1 MPILQGFLYV
11 LHPLHLPFL
20 IIGVAG
26 GILVGALPGL
36 TASVGIILLLP
47 FVYYLD
53 VSTAMV
59 MLCGMFCGGIYG
71 GSISAILISTPGTPS
86 AAATVLDG
94 YPMAQKGEAGKAI
107 GIATIASTTGGII
120 STFFLM
126 FLSPQL
132 ARVALKFGP
141 EEYFALMIFG
151 LTVIASVSAKSLTK
165 GLISGFFGLL
175 IATVGIDPVE
185 GYARFYFGIP
195 NLMAGFSLL
204 PVLIGL
210 FAVSQILIQL
220 EMIGKKIKKYDQKIG
235 KVLPS
240 LKELRKLFPIIISSS
255 FLGTFIGIIPGTGGA
270 IASFMA
276 YNEAKRWS
284 KDPDS
289 FGTGNPAGIAAPE
302 AANNGTTGGAM
313 VPLLTLGIPGDVV
326 TAVMLGS
333 LLLIGLRPGPLLFK
347 ENPDVVAAIF
357 AGMLLANVLIL
368 LLGVLS
374 VRVFPMILK
383 VPYSI
388 LFPIIFTL
396 CFLGSFSLN
405 NSIYDMFIA
414 LVFGIIGFIMR
425 RNGFPVAPLVLG
437 IILGPIAEDALA
449 RALIISH
456 GDWSVLFK
464 SPIAIFFYVISI
476 SSLAYSLSRQFDGKK
491 AKAKKSGRSTK

>member
-1 MPILQGFLYV
+1 MPSVVEGFLFV
-11 LHPLHLPFL
+11 LHPMHFPFL
-20 IIGVAG
+20 VLGAG
-26 GILVGALPGL
+26 LGIVVGALPGL

-47 FVYYLD
+47 FIFYLD

-59 MLCGMFCGGIYG
+59 MLCGAFCGGIYG

-94 YPMAQKGEAGKAI
+94 YPLAQKGEAGKAI
-107 GIATIASTTGGII
+107 GVATIASTAGGII
-120 STFFLM
+120 STFCLM
-126 FLSPQL
+126 FFAPKL
-132 ARVALKFGP
+132 ARIALQFGP
-141 EEYFALMIFG
+141 EEYFALTVFG
-151 LTVIASVSAKSLTK
+151 LTVIASVAGKSLTK
-165 GLISGFFGLL
+165 GIISGLFGLL

-185 GYARFYFGIP
+185 GYARFSFDIP
-195 NLMAGFSLL
+195 DLMGGFSLL

-210 FAVSQILIQL
+210 FAISQIFVQM
-220 EMIGKKIKKYDQKIG
+220 EMIDRGVTRYDQKIG

-240 LKELRKLFPIIISSS
+240 MKELKKLFSVIISCS

-270 IASFMA
+270 IASFLA

-289 FGTGNPAGIAAPE
+289 FGKGNITGVAAPE

-326 TAVMLGS
+326 TAVMLGC

-347 ENPDVVAAIF
+347 ENPDVVVAIF
-357 AGMLLANVLIL
+357 AGLLLANVLIL
-368 LLGVLS
+368 LLGVVS
-374 VRVFPMILK
+374 VRVFPK
-383 VPYSI
+383 VLRVPPAM
-388 LFPIIFTL
+388 LFSIIFTL

-405 NSIYDMFIA
+405 NSTYDMFIA
-414 LVFGIIGFIMR
+414 LVFGVVGYIMQKY
-425 RNGFPVAPLVLG
+425 GFPVAPVVLG
-437 IILGPIAEDALA
+437 IILGPIAEDVLA

-464 SPIAIFFYVISI
+464 SPISIFFYVISTLSVI
-476 SSLAYSLSRQFDGKK
+476 YSLRRQFAGKK
-491 AKAKKSGRSTK
+491 AEKEQANRE